1 MKRKAKAL
9 KCKIITIHHI
19 HNFGS
24 VFQAY
29 SLQKYL
35 QQQGHDVQLIDY
47 RPAYYDAGKN
57 KLKTLVGKVLNLKP
71 YLTRKR
77 KFESFV
83 RKYENLSHKG
93 FTTCEQLQRAYENTA
108 DVLIAGGDQLWNN
121 YHPCGRD
128 DAYKLTFAHSGKK
141 LAYGTSMGRDNFT
154 EEELAA
160 LAGQVADLKHIML
173 REKCTV
179 DMLAKHTAVP
189 VAHVIDP
196 VGLLEKDAFLQM
208 AKKPKLEEP
217 YAVMYLADSS
227 PLLDAAVQML
237 SQKMGL
243 KIVHICGFRKKC
255 FCDHFVKDAGPEEIL
270 GYIANAQF
278 VLSASFHA
286 TMFSLLFGKPF
297 ATLLPG
303 EKTNA
308 RIEDL
313 LKLVGLENRILRD
326 QSQLAQ
332 LEMAIDYTK
341 PSEILEELKHA
352 SQDLLRQALADMAE
366 D

>member
-1 MKRKAKAL
+1 M

-29 SLQKYL
+29 ALQKFL
-35 QQQGHDVQLIDY
+35 QENGHEAELIDY

-57 KLKTLVGKVLNLKP
+57 KLKTLVGKALNLRP
-71 YLTRKR
+71 YLTRKK

-83 RKYENLSHKG
+83 KKYQTLSDRR
-93 FTTCEQLQRAYENTA
+93 FTAFSQLQSHYEG
-108 DVLIAGGDQLWNN
+108 DESMFIAGGDQLWNN

-128 DAYKLTFAHSGKK
+128 DAYKLTFAKQGKK
-141 LAYGTSMGRDNFT
+141 LAYGTSMGRDNFS
-154 EEELAA
+154 EEELKDIAPK
-160 LAGQVADLKHIML
+160 LKQFGQIML

-179 DMLAKHTAVP
+179 DMLSPYTDVQ
-189 VAHVIDP
+189 VSHVIDP
-196 VGLLEKDAFLQM
+196 VGLLEPETFLEI
-208 AKKPKLEEP
+208 AKKPAIKEP

-227 PLLDAAVQML
+227 PLLDQAIQRL
-237 SQKMGL
+237 SEKMGL

-255 FCDHFVKDAGPEEIL
+255 YCDHFVKDAGPEEIL

-286 TMFSLLFGKPF
+286 TMFSLMFNKPF

-313 LKLVGLENRILRD
+313 LRTVGLEKRILKTQEDIAILNQEIEYDKPNKILNEFKELSRAMLL
-326 QSQLAQ
+326 QS
-332 LEMAIDYTK
+332 
-341 PSEILEELKHA
+341 LKNET
-352 SQDLLRQALADMAE
+352 E

>member
-1 MKRKAKAL
+1 M
-9 KCKIITIHHI
+9 KCKLITIHHI

-35 QQQGHDVQLIDY
+35 QQQGIDTEVIDY
-47 RPAYYDAGKN
+47 RPAYYDAGRN
-57 KLKTLVGKVLNLKP
+57 KLKTMVGKVLNLGP
-71 YLTRKR
+71 YLTRKQ

-83 RKYENLSHKG
+83 KKYENLTGKR
-93 FTTCEQLQRAYENTA
+93 FTTLEQLQSYYESSKE
-108 DVLIAGGDQLWNN
+108 VFIAGGDQLWNN
-121 YHPCGRD
+121 YHPCGND
-128 DAYKLTFAHSGKK
+128 DAYKLTFAKQGRK

-154 EEELAA
+154 EEEMKA
-160 LAGQVADLKHIML
+160 LAGKVTDFKSIML
-173 REKCTV
+173 REKSTV
-179 DMLAKHTAVP
+179 DMLGKHTAVP
-189 VAHVIDP
+189 VSHVIDP
-196 VGLLEKDAFLQM
+196 VGLLEAEDFRKL
-208 AKKPKLEEP
+208 AKKPAITEP

-227 PLLDAAVQML
+227 PLLDAAIELL

-255 FCDHFVKDAGPEEIL
+255 YCDYFVKDAGPEEIL

-286 TMFSLLFGKPF
+286 TMFSLMFNKPF

-313 LKLVGLENRILRD
+313 LKHVGLGNRILR
-326 QSQLAQ
+326 SEEQLGE
-332 LEMAIDYTK
+332 LEKQIDYAK
-341 PSEILEELKHA
+341 PNEILKELKA
-352 SQDLLRQALADMAE
+352 VSQERLLHSLSDMTE
-366 D
+366 N

>member
-1 MKRKAKAL
+1 MR
-9 KCKIITIHHI
+9 CKILTIHHI

-29 SLQKYL
+29 GLQSFL
-35 QQQGHDVQLIDY
+35 QQHGYKAEIIDY
-47 RPAYYDAGKN
+47 RPDYYDAGRN
-57 KLKTLVGKVLNLKP
+57 KLKTLVGKVLNIKP
-71 YLTRKR
+71 YLTRKQ

-83 RKYENLSHKG
+83 NTYENLSDAR
-93 FTTCEQLQRAYENTA
+93 FTTLEQLRRSYE
-108 DVLIAGGDQLWNN
+108 DSSEVFIAGGDQLWND

-128 DAYKLTFAHSGKK
+128 DAYKLTFTKGRK

-154 EEELAA
+154 QAELTA
-160 LAGQVADLKHIML
+160 LAGQVSDFERMML

-179 DMLAKHTAVP
+179 DLLTPHTSVP
-189 VAHVIDP
+189 VHHVIDP
-196 VGLLEKDAFLQM
+196 VGLLEPEDFLEI
-208 AKKPKLEEP
+208 AKEP
-217 YAVMYLADSS
+217 ALKEPCAVMYLADSG
-227 PLLDAAVQML
+227 PLLDEAVRLL

-255 FCDHFVKDAGPEEIL
+255 YCDYFVKDAGPEEIL

-286 TMFSLLFGKPF
+286 TMFSLMFNKPF

-303 EKTNA
+303 TKTNA

-313 LKLVGLENRILRD
+313 LKNVGLENRILRSEED
-326 QSQLAQ
+326 LAVVEQ
-332 LEMAIDYTK
+332 AIDYTGAND
-341 PSEILEELKHA
+341 ILKNLKETSREL
-352 SQDLLRQALADMAE
+352 LLQALE
-366 D
+366 GE

>member
-1 MKRKAKAL
+1 MK
-9 KCKIITIHHI
+9 CSVITIHHI

-35 QQQGHDVQLIDY
+35 QQQGIDTEVIDY
-47 RPAYYDAGKN
+47 RPAYYDAGRN
-57 KLKTLVGKVLNLKP
+57 KLKTMVGKVLNLGP
-71 YLTRKR
+71 YLTRKQ

-83 RKYENLSHKG
+83 KKYENLTGKR
-93 FTTCEQLQRAYENTA
+93 FTTLEQLQSYYESSKE
-108 DVLIAGGDQLWNN
+108 VFIAGGDQLWNN
-121 YHPCGRD
+121 YHPCGSD
-128 DAYKLTFAHSGKK
+128 DAYKLTFAKQGKK

-154 EEELAA
+154 EEELKA
-160 LAGQVADLKHIML
+160 LAGKVTDFESIML
-173 REKCTV
+173 REKSTV
-179 DMLAKHTAVP
+179 DMLGKHTAVP
-189 VAHVIDP
+189 VSHVIDP
-196 VGLLEKDAFLQM
+196 VGLLEAEDFRKL
-208 AKKPKLEEP
+208 AKKPAITEP

-227 PLLDAAVQML
+227 PLLDEAIERL

-255 FCDHFVKDAGPEEIL
+255 YCDYFVKDAGPEEIL

-286 TMFSLLFGKPF
+286 TMFSLMFNKPF

-308 RIEDL
+308 RI
-313 LKLVGLENRILRD
+313 
-326 QSQLAQ
+326 
-332 LEMAIDYTK
+332 
-341 PSEILEELKHA
+341 
-352 SQDLLRQALADMAE
+352 QDLLTFVGLQNRIVRNSQSLACLDQVIDYAPINEKLDHFRKESCRHLMDALADME
-366 D
+366 KE